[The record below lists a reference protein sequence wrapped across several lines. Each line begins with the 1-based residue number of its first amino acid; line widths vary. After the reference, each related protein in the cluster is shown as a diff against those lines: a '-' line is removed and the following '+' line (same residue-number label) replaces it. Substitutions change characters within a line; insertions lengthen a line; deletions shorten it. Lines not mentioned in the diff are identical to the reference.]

1 MDLIEQLGY
10 DTVKQEAINYR
21 KSGDVVT
28 SAVLE
33 QKCLEY
39 RRQHNKYERNDKVV
53 LIDGNDLGDDRIFYV
68 DYDGWCTNL
77 SVLSKQQYK
86 DIRGYTYPK
95 QWFRHATDAEIEA
108 GYRLPEKDKDV

>member
-1 MDLIEQLGY
+1 MNLIEQLGGY
-10 DTVKQEAINYR
+10 AAAKAESEARHRSEIAPCELDR
-21 KSGDVVT
+21 Q
-28 SAVLE
+28 L
-33 QKCLEY
+33 LEY

-53 LIDGNDLGDDRIFYV
+53 LIDGNDLGDDRIFYI

-108 GYRLPEKDKDV
+108 GKRSELTNGKI

>member
-1 MDLIEQLGY
+1 MNLIEQLGY
-10 DTVKQEAINYR
+10 DTVKQAAANYR

-28 SAVLE
+28 SVALE

-39 RRQHNKYERNDKVV
+39 RRANNIYERSDYVV
-53 LIDGNDLGDDRIFYV
+53 LIEGNDLEDSRIFYV

-77 SVLSKQQYK
+77 SVLSKQRYK

-108 GYRLPEKDKDV
+108 GKRLEVV